1 MASLLFPALN
11 AKPSYT
17 IANQAPWVATLYNT
31 TSFVDLRMS
40 NLLSFSSFTVLDFY
54 GRAIRVA

>member
-1 MASLLFPALN
+1 MASLLFPAVN
-11 AKPSYT
+11 AIPSYT

-40 NLLSFSSFTVLDFY
+40 ILLSF
-54 GRAIRVA
+54 